1 VASGTIVLAAGDINE
16 KKVIAEIKNVFK
28 KIPTGKKLDKKKVIE
43 KQAKPGIK
51 IKHKETDQTHI
62 VLGVRTYD
70 AGNEKNHPLYVLNTV
85 LGQGMSSRLFQ
96 KLRDEMGVGYYVH
109 SGVGE
114 STDHGYLAVST
125 GVDNSRVKEVV
136 QAILDEM
143 RKLTTEK
150 ISDEELKKAKDYMIG
165 HMYLGLESSDA
176 VAWDYANQFILTGK
190 MLTPPEFAEKIQ
202 KVTAADVQK
211 IAREIFKDNRLDM
224 AIVGNI
230 KNQAELQKIF
240 HF

>member
-1 VASGTIVLAAGDINE
+1 M
-16 KKVIAEIKNVFK
+16 
-28 KIPTGKKLDKKKVIE
+28 E
-43 KQAKPGIK
+43 KQTKPVIK

-70 AGNEKNHPLYVLNTV
+70 AKDEKNHPLYVLNTI

-96 KLRDEMGVGYYVH
+96 KLRDEMGVGYYVR
-109 SGVGE
+109 SGIDE
-114 STDHGYLAVST
+114 FTDHGYLAVST

-136 QAILDEM
+136 QAILNEM
-143 RKLTTEK
+143 KKLTTKKVSE
-150 ISDEELKKAKDYMIG
+150 EELKKSKDYMIG

-190 MLTPPEFAEKIQ
+190 MLTPPEFAKKIQNVTAGEIQ
-202 KVTAADVQK
+202 KVAK
-211 IAREIFKDNRLDM
+211 EIFVDNKLNM

-230 KNQAELQKIF
+230 KNQTELQRVF
-240 HF
+240 HFHPVI